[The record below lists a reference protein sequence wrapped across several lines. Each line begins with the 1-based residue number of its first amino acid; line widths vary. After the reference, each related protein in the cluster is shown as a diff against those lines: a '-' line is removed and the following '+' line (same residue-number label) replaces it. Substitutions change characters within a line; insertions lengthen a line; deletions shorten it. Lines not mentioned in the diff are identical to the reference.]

1 MIFNNLTRLIKDL
14 SSLKKDFYTIS
25 KELENKIFAISNT
38 DLKNIISEIGIIPEN
53 IKHDSTEEKLFSKAT
68 DIVLAKTFQELGLNS
83 SVNKERANCADVVAK
98 SKLHNYTL
106 VADAKAF
113 RLSRT
118 AKNQK
123 DFKVKSMFDWK
134 GDNDFAVL
142 VCPYFQYPKTNSQ
155 IYAQA
160 LDNNI
165 CLLSWEHLLLF
176 LDNSIKENNK
186 INLSKIWNI
195 SNELSKKVTVNNK
208 YKNTNF
214 CDNGNKKICIYLN
227 IQIDKE
233 KEIFNNCKK
242 IIISRGNKEIKY
254 WNKEIDKIKKYTKE
268 KAIKEL
274 LKALKIEEKI
284 RVITKF
290 ISSLTDK

>member
-1 MIFNNLTRLIKDL
+1 VNFPELLNLINTL
-14 SSLKKDFYTIS
+14 SVSKQDFYTVS
-25 KELENKIFAISNT
+25 KKLEEKIFSLSKT
-38 DLKNIISEIGIIPEN
+38 DLKKIILEIGIIPEK
-53 IKHDSTEEKLFSKAT
+53 IQHDSSEEKLFSKAT

-98 SKLHNYTL
+98 SKTHDYTL

-123 DFKVKSMFDWK
+123 DFKVKSMSDWK
-134 GDNDFAVL
+134 GDNDFAIL

-155 IYAQA
+155 IYGQA

-176 LDNSIKENNK
+176 LNNSIKENNK
-186 INLSKIWNI
+186 VNLAKIWNI
-195 SNELSKKVTVNNK
+195 SKELSKKVTINNK
-208 YKNTNF
+208 DNNMNFHNT
-214 CDNGNKKICIYLN
+214 GNKIINNYLKI
-227 IQIDKE
+227 KTE
-233 KEIFNNCKK
+233 KENKVFAKCKK
-242 IIISRGNKEIKY
+242 VIVSRGKEEIEY
-254 WNKEIDKIKKYTKE
+254 WNKEIDRIKKYSKE
-268 KAIKEL
+268 KAIEEL

-284 RVITKF
+284 KVIDKF
-290 ISSLTDK
+290 ISSLMGK

>member
-1 MIFNNLTRLIKDL
+1 MNFPELLNLINTL
-14 SSLKKDFYTIS
+14 SVSKQDFYTVS
-25 KELENKIFAISNT
+25 KKLEEKIFSLSKT
-38 DLKNIISEIGIIPEN
+38 DLKKIILEIGIIPEK
-53 IKHDSTEEKLFSKAT
+53 IQHDSSEEKLFSKAT

-98 SKLHNYTL
+98 SKTHDYTL

-123 DFKVKSMFDWK
+123 DFKVKSMSDWK
-134 GDNDFAVL
+134 GDNDFAIL

-155 IYAQA
+155 IYGQA

-176 LDNSIKENNK
+176 LNNSIKENNK
-186 INLSKIWNI
+186 VNLAKIWNI
-195 SNELSKKVTVNNK
+195 SKELSKKVTINNK
-208 YKNTNF
+208 DNNMNFHNT
-214 CDNGNKKICIYLN
+214 GNKIINNYLKI
-227 IQIDKE
+227 KTE
-233 KEIFNNCKK
+233 KENKVFAKCKK
-242 IIISRGNKEIKY
+242 VIVSRGKEEIEY
-254 WNKEIDKIKKYTKE
+254 WNKEIDRIKKYSKE
-268 KAIKEL
+268 KAIEEL

-284 RVITKF
+284 KVIDKF
-290 ISSLTDK
+290 ISSLMGK